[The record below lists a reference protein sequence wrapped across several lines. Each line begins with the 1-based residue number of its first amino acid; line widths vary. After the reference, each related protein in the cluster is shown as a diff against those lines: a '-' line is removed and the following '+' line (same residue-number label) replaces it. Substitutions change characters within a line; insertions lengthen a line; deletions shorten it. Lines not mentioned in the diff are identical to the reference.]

1 MIDNLYFF
9 KKISPDKV
17 LDFTHLLSTLGR
29 RGSAETVFFNKGQAV
44 GVSSSSSFFKF
55 LSRIWS
61 SFTRLHHVKSVQL
74 RISSWLIFSHTRTK
88 DLLRKSPYSV
98 QIRENADQKKTSYLD
113 AFHTVLAILNKKNS
127 QNIQSWVFKTYY
139 VKKIF
144 KLRLFLGF

>member
-1 MIDNLYFF
+1 M
-9 KKISPDKV
+9 
-17 LDFTHLLSTLGR
+17 
-29 RGSAETVFFNKGQAV
+29 
-44 GVSSSSSFFKF
+44 
-55 LSRIWS
+55 
-61 SFTRLHHVKSVQL
+61 KSVQL
-74 RISSWLIFSHTRTK
+74 RISSWLIFSHTRTE

-113 AFHTVLAILNKKNS
+113 AFHTAILNKKNS